1 MTAPKKKAAPT
12 HSKTLALHCTPEDKN
27 FKHAE
32 LIASPECA
40 ALRSIMA
47 IEGNDGAGV
56 ELDAVALLARLK
68 LQSAAVNS
76 GDLALGEAML
86 MNQAVAMQS
95 LSTRLIER
103 GMQQSQMPNIEGF
116 MRLAL
121 RAQAQ
126 SARTLQILGELKNPT
141 IFARQAN
148 IAHGPQQ
155 INNGTIAGAPA
166 TQNTPNK
173 VLLEELPNG
182 RMDTRTQGPSIV
194 ADPAMA
200 TVEAVNR
207 PEVAR
212 RESEGCA

>member
-1 MTAPKKKAAPT
+1 MTTKKNAPQQPVPLARKNYTVEAITAEEGAAKIAAMTASPGVAAARVILAVETYCAQATLLDMPSLIKA
-12 HSKTLALHCTPEDKN
+12 
-27 FKHAE
+27 
-32 LIASPECA
+32 
-40 ALRSIMA
+40 
-47 IEGNDGAGV
+47 
-56 ELDAVALLARLK
+56 LDDQAT
-68 LQSAAVNS
+68 SANN

-103 GMQQSQMPNIEGF
+103 GMQQSQMPNLEGF

-126 SARTLQILGELKNPT
+126 SARALQILNELKNPA

-155 INNGTIAGAPA
+155 INNGAIAGAPA

-173 VLLEELPNG
+173 LLLEELPNE
-182 RMDTRTQGPSIV
+182 RMECRTQGATSRV
-194 ADPAMA
+194 DPAMA
-200 TVEAVNR
+200 TLEAVHR
-207 PEVAR
+207 PEVA
-212 RESEGCA
+212 SG

>member
-1 MTAPKKKAAPT
+1 MTASKKKAVPESKAPT

-32 LIASPECA
+32 LITSPEFA
-40 ALRSIMA
+40 ALRSIIA
-47 IEGNDGAGV
+47 LEGNGGADA
-56 ELDAVALLARLK
+56 ELDAMALHARLK
-68 LQSAAVNS
+68 LQSAAVNN

-103 GMQQSQMPNIEGF
+103 GMQQSQMPNLEGF

-155 INNGTIAGAPA
+155 INNGAIAGAPA

-173 VLLEELPNG
+173 LLLEELPNE
-182 RMDTRTQGPSIV
+182 RLDTRTQGPSII

-200 TVEAVNR
+200 TVEEVHR
-207 PEVAR
+207 PEVA
-212 RESEGCA
+212 SG